1 MKVIC
6 ESEEVTKEIADTLVS
21 KVENCKVDGVYA
33 YITKSISIEILNIL
47 QKKLLSISIEN
58 NQLYQF
64 ENDENANFAHF
75 WVYCSNNIIY
85 LFEKQPSFIH
95 YITDFPQ
102 NYTLKLESKE
112 RKSRR
117 RFSLDSLP

>member
-6 ESEEVTKEIADTLVS
+6 ETNAVTTEVADILVS
-21 KVENCKVDGVYA
+21 KVENRKVDGVYVH
-33 YITKSISIEILNIL
+33 ITKSISIEILHIL

-85 LFEKQPSFIH
+85 LFEKQPGFIH

-102 NYTLKLESKE
+102 NYTIELKSKE